1 MTVLRS
7 SISWCTGTLN
17 LTVGCTRV
25 SAACDNC
32 YANDL
37 VHRLM
42 GGGFFESLDFY
53 PKRLADLRKFAPSR
67 NAAGEVEPKMVFVN
81 SLSDFWHEKI
91 PESFIHQALD
101 AFEQHPRTI
110 IQILTKRPGP
120 MRRLIVARYGNTGIP
135 ANIWL
140 GITCEDNRVRRGLD
154 LLRDVKARVGD
165 FTAFTSIEPITAP
178 CDQIDLTGIDWVLTG
193 GESGP
198 KARPMQFEWLEQ
210 INEKA
215 LSLGIPLHF
224 KQYGH
229 PRNNPAV
236 QNLMTRMPHI
246 WTSPTK
252 AFKTLVDTGQELA
265 PHEKGGATYKD
276 RVYHEKP
283 AHWHRLKAEL
293 NRNNRPAMELLR

>member
-1 MTVLRS
+1 VTVLRS
-7 SISWCTGTLN
+7 NISWTTGTLN

-42 GGGFFESLDFY
+42 GGGFFENLEFY
-53 PKRLADLRKFAPSR
+53 PQRLNDLRKFAPTW
-67 NAAGEVEPKMVFVN
+67 NAAGELEPKMVFVN

-91 PESFIHQALD
+91 PADFIHRALD

-110 IQILTKRPGP
+110 IQILTKRPGT
-120 MRRLIVARYGNTGIP
+120 MRRYVVDRYGNSSVP
-135 ANIWL
+135 AHIWL
-140 GITCEDNRVRRGLD
+140 GVTCEDNRVKRSLD
-154 LLRDVKARVGD
+154 LLRGLKDRVGD

-210 INEKA
+210 ANEKA
-215 LSLGIPLHF
+215 LTAAIPLHF

-229 PRNNPAV
+229 QRNNPLV
-236 QNLMTRMPHI
+236 REIRMRGGVPPISWTRALQI
-246 WTSPTK
+246 
-252 AFKTLVDTGQELA
+252 AAERGQELA
-265 PHEKGGATYKD
+265 PTEKGGATYKG

-283 AHWHRLKAEL
+283 KHWHQLKAEL
-293 NRNNRPAMELLR
+293 NSLQWRKP